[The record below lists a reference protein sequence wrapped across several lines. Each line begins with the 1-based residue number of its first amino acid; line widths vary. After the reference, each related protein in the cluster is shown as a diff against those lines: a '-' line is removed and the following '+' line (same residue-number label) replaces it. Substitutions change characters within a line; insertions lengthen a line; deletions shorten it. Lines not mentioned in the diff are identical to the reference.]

1 MRRIL
6 LSYDW
11 ALGINMN
18 SVKYFYLIVC
28 VFCIWKT
35 QIEYMIY
42 NWITQMNII
51 TLPILYE
58 QQNLNLSIP
67 RLKLSCIITTR
78 SLCKCNMCVLNS
90 WVSDATFINLHW
102 MKQWKAFQFF
112 TTFGSF
118 FISNSYVRLATLERK
133 MELLLFSLVIHLFH
147 QIFSPFWNNI
157 SHFNRHLHTS
167 VFESISE
174 LIRLVKNVFS
184 CFV

>member
-1 MRRIL
+1 MRFLHLENTNRI
-6 LSYDW
+6 YDIQLNT
-11 ALGINMN
+11 A
-18 SVKYFYLIVC
+18 V
-28 VFCIWKT
+28 
-35 QIEYMIY
+35 
-42 NWITQMNII
+42 TQMNII

-78 SLCKCNMCVLNS
+78 FLCKCNMCVLNS